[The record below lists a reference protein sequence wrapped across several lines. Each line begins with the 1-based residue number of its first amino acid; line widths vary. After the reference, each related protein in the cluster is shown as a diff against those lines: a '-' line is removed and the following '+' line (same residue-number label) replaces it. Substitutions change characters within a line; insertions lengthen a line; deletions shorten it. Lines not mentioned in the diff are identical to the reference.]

1 MNIKKFFADKG
12 VGYFLTL
19 IPFICAIIALVT
31 YNAMGISLDFTEQ
44 TLHGGVL
51 ACLWITIV
59 LLAASLVFNF
69 KPIRYAAYLVAFLGL
84 LFYFA
89 HWGNIFG
96 AIAMGGDGDKL
107 PNNLPKFVTPM
118 IFIIITFVLSLVSA
132 ILANWRPWAKTEAA
146 EA

>member
-1 MNIKKFFADKG
+1 MNLKKFFADKG

-31 YNAMGISLDFTEQ
+31 YNSMGISLDFTEQ
-44 TLHGGVL
+44 TLHGGVV

-59 LLAASLVFNF
+59 LLAVSLVFNF
-69 KPIRYAAYLVAFLGL
+69 KPIRYAAYLVALLGL

-96 AIAMGGDGDKL
+96 AIALGGDGDKL

-132 ILANWRPWAKTEAA
+132 ILANWRPWAKNEAV